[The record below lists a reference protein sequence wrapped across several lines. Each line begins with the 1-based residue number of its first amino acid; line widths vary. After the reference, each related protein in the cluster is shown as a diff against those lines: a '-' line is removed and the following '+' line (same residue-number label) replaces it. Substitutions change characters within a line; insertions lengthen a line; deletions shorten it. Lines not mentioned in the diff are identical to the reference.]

1 MKSFTAISDS
11 LYTYLHI
18 FGGVY
23 ICDGESLDLFYV
35 FLKVSSLDKKSLGKI
50 VSMSFL

>member
-11 LYTYLHI
+11 LYNFFI

-23 ICDGESLDLFYV
+23 ICDEESLDLFDV
-35 FLKVSSLDKKSLGKI
+35 FLKVSSLDEKSLQKI
-50 VSMSFL
+50 VLMSFL